1 MMHPDPQV
9 LSCAGIRWMQ
19 ETWAHARMLT
29 LFRRTA
35 KSCLQVCPA
44 RLMWPRQMALAGRLG
59 WPKGHVGSGSP
70 SILSPTLERCSFPDY
85 GAFCVAWPLSSV
97 FLAWLILCWGSVG
110 LVFRKQ
116 PRSSTALVGHG
127 TICTEWEPP
136 ITCEWGRFHPLR
148 LPHSFPHTMEKGAW
162 KQAPARHSEW
172 GSLALARAPRN
183 PQACAM

>member
-1 MMHPDPQV
+1 MLGQEVPPYSLHSPCGQGHHFRNLKC
-9 LSCAGIRWMQ
+9 LSVP
-19 ETWAHARMLT
+19 LKKT
-29 LFRRTA
+29 LD
-35 KSCLQVCPA
+35 
-44 RLMWPRQMALAGRLG
+44 
-59 WPKGHVGSGSP
+59 
-70 SILSPTLERCSFPDY
+70 RCSFPDY

-116 PRSSTALVGHG
+116 PRSSTPLVGHG